1 MTKLIFS
8 WALLGGIS
16 LALILSILSV
26 TGVLKFVDDRNRNR
40 LFFVLVVQILLAGIL
55 FFQGSFQ
62 PAPATV
68 VGAIEQPLRREN
80 LNLTEINKKILS
92 NFDHTMTELEKAKR
106 ENSDYADK
114 AKAAE
119 QDLVKASLQLEE
131 QKRLITRLQEAPPPV
146 PIPPAPVEDHSQE
159 LNSLKT
165 RVVRA
170 EAEAEESR
178 RVADTLGR
186 KLKEDASR
194 IASLD
199 QVHREKERQIQRT
212 RATGRV
218 VGVNEGWNFVIVDL
232 GDKQGAERDSTLIVL
247 RGGQQIAKVR
257 ISSVEPSTSVADVI
271 RSTVRKGA
279 KVQPGDSV
287 IFEGKAAPPVET
299 SRASQSALISSGESS
314 AASLPIV
321 SLPPLPQ

>member
-1 MTKLIFS
+1 
-8 WALLGGIS
+8 
-16 LALILSILSV
+16 V
-26 TGVLKFVDDRNRNR
+26 
-40 LFFVLVVQILLAGIL
+40 
-55 FFQGSFQ
+55 
-62 PAPATV
+62 
-68 VGAIEQPLRREN
+68 EN
-80 LNLTEINKKILS
+80 
-92 NFDHTMTELEKAKR
+92 
-106 ENSDYADK
+106 
-114 AKAAE
+114 
-119 QDLVKASLQLEE
+119 
-131 QKRLITRLQEAPPPV
+131 
-146 PIPPAPVEDHSQE
+146 HSQE
-159 LNSLKT
+159 LNALKT

-178 RVADTLGR
+178 RVADTLSR

-232 GDKQGAERDSTLIVL
+232 GDKQGAEKDSTLLIL

-257 ISSVEPSTSVADVI
+257 ISSVEPTTSVADVI

-287 IFEGKAAPPVET
+287 IFEGKSAPPVET
-299 SRASQSALISSGESS
+299 SRASQPALISSGDSS
-314 AASLPIV
+314 AASLPII